1 MRALTSDP
9 KSCFLSSSFLTVPPL
24 SVSPTNFPVLVYSKR
39 YIAHSAQSHTDINH
53 PINLQSKSIRGDVS
67 SMHREPIH
75 DHQYYYGGSN
85 ILHLTS
91 YMDDWYGTTHTHRV
105 ASYIS
110 LAWMIDMIQQKVTC
124 KQDLLRTWH
133 IDYRAVVGS

>member
-1 MRALTSDP
+1 MFIRKD
-9 KSCFLSSSFLTVPPL
+9 
-24 SVSPTNFPVLVYSKR
+24 
-39 YIAHSAQSHTDINH
+39 IAHSAQSHTDINH
-53 PINLQSKSIRGDVS
+53 PINLQSKSIRGDIS

-75 DHQYYYGGSN
+75 DHQYY
-85 ILHLTS
+85 LLVQH
-91 YMDDWYGTTHTHRV
+91 THTHTDRV